1 MSEKTAFV
9 GNMNNMPYMFS
20 KEMRKKKKSDVT
32 LYVDAP
38 PEFKLDRPEA
48 YDKTISYP
56 FPSWIKEIPPGSAN
70 FHKLRL
76 PQIFLGKFIEDLNG
90 YDIVVLNG
98 MWIALAPYLDEK
110 VKIYSLCAGYDIDT
124 LADLQSVEKIV
135 KAALEKKTL
144 LRPFKFLLSAYYKRA
159 IRQQREGIK
168 RSEGINY
175 YPTGISKRGDEIIR
189 EIKGGKKYERLE
201 LRGFPVEDFPYSEV
215 DVDKENFTIL
225 NFTRFFFLNEDR
237 ENKRND
243 IMLEGIGLFLKEI
256 DFNENVEII
265 LFQKGDVPSL
275 AKAKEIVERLGY
287 SKLVTWLGEVS
298 QEQLFNEIVPSCD
311 VAFDQ
316 LGSQW
321 IGAGAF
327 VMAMGRPIIANGR
340 PEIFEPLT
348 GEKSPVCQATNSE
361 EVCFWLKKLY
371 FDRKEINR
379 IGLES
384 RTYIE
389 KYYSIENTI
398 NFFS

>member
-1 MSEKTAFV
+1 MSKKTAFV

-20 KEMRKKKKSDVT
+20 KEMCKQKKDVT

-48 YDKTISYP
+48 YDKSLSYP
-56 FPSWIKEIPPGSAN
+56 FPDWIKEISPGSVN

-76 PQIFLGKFIEDLNG
+76 PKFFFGKFISELNA

-98 MWIALAPYLDEK
+98 MWIALAPYLDKK
-110 VKIYSLCAGYDIDT
+110 VKIYALCAGYDIDT
-124 LADLQSVEKIV
+124 LSDFESTEKIV
-135 KAALEKKTL
+135 KGALDKRRL
-144 LRPFKFLLSAYYKRA
+144 LRPLKFLLGFYYKRA
-159 IRQQREGIK
+159 IGQQRRGIE
-168 RSEGINY
+168 RADGINY
-175 YPTGISKRGDEIIR
+175 YPSGISKRGDEIIA
-189 EIKGGKKYERLE
+189 EIKGDKKFERLE
-201 LRGFPVEDFPYSEV
+201 LRGFPVDDFKYSEV
-215 DVDKENFTIL
+215 DVHKEKFTIL
-225 NFTRFFFLNEDR
+225 NFTRFFFLNNDR

-256 DFNENVEII
+256 DFKENVEIL
-265 LFQKGDVPSL
+265 LFEKGDEPSL
-275 AKAKEIVERLGY
+275 AKAKEIIERLGY
-287 SKLVTWLGEVS
+287 TKFVTWLGEVS
-298 QEQLFNEIVPSCD
+298 QEQLFSEIVPNCD

-327 VMAMGRPIIANGR
+327 VMAMGRPVIANGR

-348 GEKSPVCQATNSE
+348 GEKSPVCQAETPE

-371 FDRKEINR
+371 FDRSEINR

-384 RTYIE
+384 KIYIE